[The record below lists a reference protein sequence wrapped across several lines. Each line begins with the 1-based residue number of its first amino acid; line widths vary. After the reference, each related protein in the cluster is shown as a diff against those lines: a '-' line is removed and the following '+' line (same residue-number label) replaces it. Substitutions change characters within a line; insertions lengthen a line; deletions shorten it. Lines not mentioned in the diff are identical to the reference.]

1 MDSVGAPVGKVGPV
15 LTVVARKGS
24 ARAEVSLL
32 DNVVWE
38 GARQMPAAALK
49 SEIDGSLADLAE
61 QRDQD
66 GQHLVVRNGY
76 Q

>member
-1 MDSVGAPVGKVGPV
+1 MDGVGAPVGKVGPV

-32 DNVVWE
+32 DNVVRE
-38 GARQMPAAALK
+38 GARQMLAAALK

-66 GQHLVVRNGY
+66 GQRLVVRNGY

>member
-1 MDSVGAPVGKVGPV
+1 M

-32 DNVVWE
+32 DNVVRE
-38 GARQMPAAALK
+38 GARQMLAAALK

-66 GQHLVVRNGY
+66 GQRLVVRNGY